1 MRWRRPCAIAAALL
15 CVAWRPQRTTSMMH
29 TLVDGL
35 RAFLATH
42 RTVTTSS
49 GCLVA
54 RESTD
59 DTPVFRCTRMERRTG
74 CIRLRLWCLE
84 HIRCLSFGVEA
95 LCERTHM
102 LVPWWARV
110 VSLSAFGGCTSP
122 TENLMG
128 LESRSSLTPL
138 LSTRDHDGPHV
149 FGAFVA

>member
-1 MRWRRPCAIAAALL
+1 M
-15 CVAWRPQRTTSMMH
+15 VE
-29 TLVDGL
+29 
-35 RAFLATH
+35 
-42 RTVTTSS
+42 
-49 GCLVA
+49 GCLVS
-54 RESTD
+54 RGQYFD
-59 DTPVFRCTRMERRTG
+59 DEVDA
-74 CIRLRLWCLE
+74 
-84 HIRCLSFGVEA
+84 SFEA

-138 LSTRDHDGPHV
+138 LSARDHDGPHV